1 MSHFFSKERR
11 SETIFRWLLLSSSF
25 LIILIIFS
33 IALTLVIESFPS
45 IKHNGLSLLTG
56 DIWDPVSEK
65 YSVLPFIV
73 GTFITSILAL
83 IISIPFSIAA
93 SLYLGEYAEG
103 KRSSIIIK
111 SVLDLLA
118 GIPSII
124 YGFWGLM
131 VLVPVVRKFE
141 EILGIPPL
149 GIGIFTASLILSIMI
164 IPYTTSIAREVIRLV
179 PQDIKEAAYSLGA
192 TRFEVIRD
200 IVIPYAKSGIFAG
213 ILLSFGR
220 AFGETM
226 AVTMVIGNANYIPK
240 SLFAPANTM
249 ASVIANEFA
258 EATSD
263 LYLSTL
269 VSLGLVL
276 LITSLV
282 VNSIGRF
289 IITRFYVK

>member
-1 MSHFFSKERR
+1 MSNFSSKERR
-11 SETIFRWLLLSSSF
+11 GESIFKKVLFSSSIF
-25 LIILIIFS
+25 IILLILSITLTLII
-33 IALTLVIESFPS
+33 ESLPS
-45 IKHNGLSLLTG
+45 ITHNGLSLLTG
-56 DIWDPVSEK
+56 KIWDPVSEQ
-65 YSVLPFIV
+65 YSILPFIV
-73 GTFITSILAL
+73 GTFLTSILAL
-83 IISIPFSIAA
+83 IISIPFSLAA

-103 KRSSIIIK
+103 KKSSRFIK

-131 VLVPVVRKFE
+131 VLVPIVRKFE
-141 EILGIPPL
+141 EFIGIPPL

-164 IPYTTSIAREVIRLV
+164 IPYTTSIAREVIKLV
-179 PQDIKEAAYSLGA
+179 PQDVKEAAYSLGA
-192 TRFEVIRD
+192 TRYEVIKN
-200 IVIPYAKSGIFAG
+200 IVLPYSKSGIFAG

-240 SLFAPANTM
+240 SIFAPANTM

-269 VSLGLVL
+269 VSLGLFL
-276 LITSLV
+276 LIISFI
-282 VNSIGRF
+282 VNSIGRY
-289 IITRFYVK
+289 IITRFYIK

>member
-1 MSHFFSKERR
+1 MSNTYLKERR
-11 SETIFRWLLLSSSF
+11 SESVFKALLLLSSFIIIILLFSITLT
-25 LIILIIFS
+25 LII
-33 IALTLVIESFPS
+33 ESYPS

-65 YSVLPFIV
+65 YSILPFIV
-73 GTFITSILAL
+73 GTFLTSILAL
-83 IISIPFSIAA
+83 IISTPFSLAA

-103 KRSSIIIK
+103 KRSSRLIK
-111 SVLDLLA
+111 AVLDLLA

-141 EILGIPPL
+141 ELIGIPPL

-164 IPYTTSIAREVIRLV
+164 IPYTTSIAREVIKLV

-200 IVIPYAKSGIFAG
+200 IIIPYAKSGIFAG

-240 SLFAPANTM
+240 SIFAPANTM

-263 LYLSTL
+263 LYISTL
-269 VSLGLVL
+269 ISLGLVL
-276 LITSLV
+276 LIMSLI

-289 IITRFYVK
+289 VIMKLYVK

>member
-1 MSHFFSKERR
+1 MSNFSSKERR
-11 SETIFRWLLLSSSF
+11 GESIFKKVLFSSSIF
-25 LIILIIFS
+25 IILLILSITLTLII
-33 IALTLVIESFPS
+33 ESLPS
-45 IKHNGLSLLTG
+45 ITHNGLSLLTG
-56 DIWDPVSEK
+56 KIWDPVSEQ
-65 YSVLPFIV
+65 YSILPFIV
-73 GTFITSILAL
+73 GTFLTSILAL
-83 IISIPFSIAA
+83 IISIPFSLAA

-103 KRSSIIIK
+103 KKSSRFIK

-131 VLVPVVRKFE
+131 VLVPIVRKFE
-141 EILGIPPL
+141 EFIGLPPL

-164 IPYTTSIAREVIRLV
+164 IPYTTSIAREVIKLV
-179 PQDIKEAAYSLGA
+179 PQDVKEAAYSLGA
-192 TRFEVIRD
+192 TRYEVIKN
-200 IVIPYAKSGIFAG
+200 IVLPYSKSGIFAG

-240 SLFAPANTM
+240 SIFAPANTM

-269 VSLGLVL
+269 VSLGLFL
-276 LITSLV
+276 LIISFI
-282 VNSIGRF
+282 VNSIGRY
-289 IITRFYVK
+289 IITRFYIK

>member
-1 MSHFFSKERR
+1 MNQFSTKEERF
-11 SETIFRWLLLSSSF
+11 ETIFRWSLFFSSAF
-25 LIILIIFS
+25 IIILLFS
-33 IALTLVIESFPS
+33 IAFTLVIESYPS
-45 IKHNGLSLLTG
+45 IKHNGLSLITG
-56 DIWDPVSEK
+56 DAWDPVAEK
-65 YSVLPFIV
+65 YSILPFIV
-73 GTFITSILAL
+73 GTLLTSILAIL
-83 IISIPFSIAA
+83 FSIPFSLAA
-93 SLYLGEYAEG
+93 SLYLGEYAED
-103 KRSSIIIK
+103 KKFAKIIK
-111 SVLDLLA
+111 FILDLLS

-131 VLVPVVRKFE
+131 VLVPIVRKFE
-141 EILGIPPL
+141 EFIGIPPL

-192 TRFEVIRD
+192 TRFEVIKD
-200 IVIPYAKSGIFAG
+200 IIIPYARSGIFAG

-249 ASVIANEFA
+249 ASVIANEFT

-269 VSLGLVL
+269 ISLGLFL
-276 LITSLV
+276 LITSLI
-282 VNSIGRF
+282 VNSIGRY
-289 IITRFYVK
+289 IISRFYVK

>member
-1 MSHFFSKERR
+1 MNNHSFKDRR
-11 SETIFRWLLLSSSF
+11 GDLIFKSLLLFSSI
-25 LIILIIFS
+25 LIILLVLAIGV
-33 IALTLVIESFPS
+33 TLLIESYPS
-45 IKHNGLSLLTG
+45 IKHNGWSLLTG
-56 DIWDPVSEK
+56 EFWDPVSEK
-65 YSVLPFIV
+65 YSVLPFII
-73 GTFITSILAL
+73 GTFITSILAI
-83 IISIPFSIAA
+83 IISIPFSLAT

-103 KRSSIIIK
+103 KKSSKIIK
-111 SVLDLLA
+111 STLDLLA

-131 VLVPVVRKFE
+131 VLVSIVRKIE
-141 EILGIPPL
+141 EFSGISPL

-179 PQDIKEAAYSLGA
+179 PQEIKEAAYSLGA
-192 TRFEVIRD
+192 TRFEVIKN
-200 IVIPYAKSGIFAG
+200 IILPYARSGIFAG

-240 SLFAPANTM
+240 SIFAPANTM

-269 VSLGLVL
+269 ISLGLFL
-276 LITSLV
+276 LIVSLV
-282 VNSIGRF
+282 INSFGRY
-289 IITRFYVK
+289 IINKFYVK

>member
-1 MSHFFSKERR
+1 MSSLFSKERR
-11 SETIFRWLLLSSSF
+11 SETLFRWLLLSSSV

-33 IALTLVIESFPS
+33 ITITLVIESYPS
-45 IKHNGLSLLTG
+45 SRHNGLSLLTG
-56 DIWDPVSEK
+56 EVWDPVSEK
-65 YSVLPFIV
+65 YSVLPFIA

-83 IISIPFSIAA
+83 LISIPFSVAA

-103 KRSSIIIK
+103 KRSSKFIK
-111 SVLDLLA
+111 TVLDLLA

-141 EILGIPPL
+141 EFLGVPPL

-192 TRFEVIRD
+192 TRYEVIRD

-269 VSLGLVL
+269 ISLGL
-276 LITSLV
+276 
-282 VNSIGRF
+282 
-289 IITRFYVK
+289 